1 MRIDPVTNRVT
12 VYEVPAVPRLSRVT
26 RAARAEEDPLT
37 EEQEKDLKDGR
48 PKRRPQRMVIS
59 ADPTERVS
67 SAMLSALID
76 LQQRS

>member
-1 MRIDPVTNRVT
+1 MRINPVANLVT
-12 VYEVPAVPRLSRVT
+12 VYEVPVVPRLSRVT

-59 ADPTERVS
+59 ADPAERVS

-76 LQQRS
+76 LQQKS